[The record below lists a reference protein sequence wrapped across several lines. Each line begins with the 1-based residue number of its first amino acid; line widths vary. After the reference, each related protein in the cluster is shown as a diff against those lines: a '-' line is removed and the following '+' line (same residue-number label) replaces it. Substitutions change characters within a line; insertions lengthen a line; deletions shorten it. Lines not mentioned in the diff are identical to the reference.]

1 MAAVFDSL
9 DPSPAVAAIRPAAGA
24 PRPGKARAVQV
35 RSAWRDWL
43 AVMGPTALVVLACA
57 TVFRSVFLGSINSL
71 SGSGLWLVYFILLT
85 YFIGTALVGI
95 ATWRYTREAAYLARW
110 QATGP
115 MGRPA
120 LLAGALAG
128 SAAKPVYVAL
138 QEDEG
143 DPFARQ
149 SRVEREIAEVRDGL
163 GESLTMPNFV
173 NGALVGLGLFGTFVG
188 LIGTLEDLG
197 ALFQGLMSTGN
208 KDANPIDVFAD
219 MLKRLQAP
227 MASMATAFVTS
238 LYGLGGSLLLGLA
251 SLLAGKVAGRV
262 GDGLTELARV
272 SEIVQ
277 PRAVPVLTTE
287 APDHEMLQLELRLRA
302 EQWQTVLAD
311 MRELQQGHARET
323 AALREGIADVARSTQ
338 SLAQSVQQ
346 RMRLDHLRDASR
358 RSAGARNASQRHEQ
372 ELENSLNLARK
383 ALQAW
388 ETKNPAIVA
397 HGSGAPSEG
406 VANSLSTL
414 NTIAVQQSASLDAIV
429 SSLEQVEQ
437 MVSQAMNRQLSVTL
451 TVDPTRD
458 AGPAPKA
465 FG

>member
-1 MAAVFDSL
+1 VY
-9 DPSPAVAAIRPAAGA
+9 
-24 PRPGKARAVQV
+24 
-35 RSAWRDWL
+35 
-43 AVMGPTALVVLACA
+43 TALQD
-57 TVFRSVFLGSINSL
+57 
-71 SGSGLWLVYFILLT
+71 
-85 YFIGTALVGI
+85 
-95 ATWRYTREAAYLARW
+95 E
-110 QATGP
+110 
-115 MGRPA
+115 
-120 LLAGALAG
+120 
-128 SAAKPVYVAL
+128 
-138 QEDEG
+138 EG
-143 DPFARQ
+143 DPSARQ
-149 SRVEREIAEVRDGL
+149 ARVEREIGEVRESL
-163 GESLTMPNFV
+163 GESLTMPNYV

-388 ETKNPAIVA
+388 ETNNSATFV
-397 HGSGAPSEG
+397 HGSGALSEG
-406 VANSLSTL
+406 VGNSLSTL

>member
-9 DPSPAVAAIRPAAGA
+9 DPSPAVAV
-24 PRPGKARAVQV
+24 PRPGAGASRLGKARPVQV

-43 AVMGPTALVVLACA
+43 AVMGPTVLVVLACA

-71 SGSGLWLVYFILLT
+71 SGSGLWLVYFILAT
-85 YFIGTALVGI
+85 YLFGAALIGM
-95 ATWRYTREAAYLARW
+95 ATWRFTREAAHMARW
-110 QATGP
+110 QATSAA
-115 MGRPA
+115 GRLA
-120 LLAGALAG
+120 LLAGPLAG
-128 SAAKPVYVAL
+128 SVARPVYSAL
-138 QEDEG
+138 QDEEG
-143 DPFARQ
+143 DPAARQ
-149 SRVEREIAEVRDGL
+149 ARVEREIIEVRESL
-163 GESLTMPNFV
+163 GESLTMPNYV

-208 KDANPIDVFAD
+208 KDANPIEVFAD

-251 SLLAGKVAGRV
+251 SLMAGKVAGRV
-262 GDGLTELARV
+262 GDQLTELARLV
-272 SEIVQ
+272 EVAAA
-277 PRAVPVLTTE
+277 PAAAPVLTAQ

-323 AALREGIADVARSTQ
+323 SALREGIADVARSTQ
-338 SLAQSVQQ
+338 SLAQVVQQ
-346 RMRLDHLRDASR
+346 RMRLEHLRDAGR
-358 RSAGARNASQRHEQ
+358 RGTRAAVQRHDQ
-372 ELENSLNLARK
+372 ELENSLIHARK
-383 ALQAW
+383 LLQLW
-388 ETKNPAIVA
+388 ETRHQNNAVPEDVA
-397 HGSGAPSEG
+397 G
-406 VANSLSTL
+406 SLSTL

-429 SSLEQVEQ
+429 SSLQQVEQ
-437 MVSQAMNRQLSVTL
+437 LVSQAMNRQLSVTL

-458 AGPAPKA
+458 ASASGD
-465 FG
+465 GRGTG